1 MSDNQKTEK
10 RVEKRQS
17 KNRHGQFMRLDW
29 EDDSDVEYVYGHV
42 TLDQAKAAFESYG
55 GSGCGEAVN
64 GIKHRWARKC
74 PTGQYSEYEWMLHTY
89 DVPSRGAFPVT
100 ELDVSTARTA

>member
-1 MSDNQKTEK
+1 MNDNQKTEK
-10 RVEKRQS
+10 RVEKRQAKS
-17 KNRHGQFMRLDW
+17 R
-29 EDDSDVEYVYGHV
+29 YGHV

-64 GIKHRWARKC
+64 GIKHRWARKR
-74 PTGQYSEYEWMLHTY
+74 PTGQYSDYGWVLHTY

-100 ELDVSTARTA
+100 ELDVSTTARAA

>member
-1 MSDNQKTEK
+1 M
-10 RVEKRQS
+10 
-17 KNRHGQFMRLDW
+17 HLDW